1 MLWIILG
8 IIGSILMTF
17 LYCCLVV
24 SSRCSREEEKRES
37 KNELR

>member
-24 SSRCSREEEKRES
+24 SSMCSREEEKRES
-37 KNELR
+37 KNEL

>member
-24 SSRCSREEEKRES
+24 SGRCSREEEKREN
-37 KNELR
+37 KNEL

>member
-24 SSRCSREEEKRES
+24 SSRCSREEEKRDS
-37 KNELR
+37 KNEL